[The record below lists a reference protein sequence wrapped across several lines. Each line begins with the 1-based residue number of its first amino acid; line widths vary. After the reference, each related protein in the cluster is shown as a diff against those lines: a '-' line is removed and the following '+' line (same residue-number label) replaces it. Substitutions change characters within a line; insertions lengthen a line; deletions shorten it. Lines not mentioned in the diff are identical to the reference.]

1 MKKIL
6 MLTVLFVLGCGAI
19 PTIRPIPT
27 YDDFPP
33 PPPMTPI
40 VEWPQITPTTTIEP
54 RMRPILPSDLPE
66 AETFFL
72 IVKTSL
78 AAGDDTGMAARV
90 KYPLPVRLNGQTILI
105 KDKAE
110 FAARYN
116 EIFDTGF
123 IQALSDIDEAN
134 LTLLSN
140 GVQAGTG
147 VLWFNYFC
155 VDLACSDAQF
165 LITQINK

>member
-1 MKKIL
+1 MMKKIL
-6 MLTVLFVLGCGAI
+6 ILAVLLVMGCGAI

-27 YDDFPP
+27 YNDFP

-40 VEWPQITPTTTIEP
+40 VEFPQVTLTATIEP
-54 RMRPILPSDLPE
+54 RMRPILPSDLSE

-72 IVKTSL
+72 IVKTSM
-78 AAGDDTGMAARV
+78 AAGDDMGIAERV
-90 KYPLPVRLNGQTILI
+90 KYPLSVRLNGQTMMI

-110 FAARYN
+110 FANQYAK
-116 EIFDTGF
+116 IFDAAF
-123 IQALSDIDEAN
+123 VQALADIDEAN

-140 GVQAGTG
+140 GVQVGDG